1 METEKKDLMEKYER
15 FESRYLLAIEL
26 EEKWAFN
33 VSSCPATKLLHFVEY
48 TYVTFKSN
56 QAPAKAIE
64 LFAREPTTSK
74 FGRKLFCIE
83 DEIKDNVELEE
94 QMLEVERTVDPD
106 QVIWN
111 NIGFSIEEQNA
122 RAIIAII
129 VQVFTA
135 IFALLVTLL
144 IGKLKAVTNRGSP
157 NCEEPDLTTN
167 VMAGAPDALAA

>member
-1 METEKKDLMEKYER
+1 METEKKDLIEKYER

-33 VSSCPATKLLHFVEY
+33 VSSCPANKLLHFVEY

-64 LFAREPTTSK
+64 LFEREPTTSK

-83 DEIKDNVELEE
+83 YEIKDNVELEE
-94 QMLEVERTVDPD
+94 QMLEVGRTVDPD

-122 RAIIAII
+122 RAIIALI
-129 VQVFTA
+129 VQVLTA
-135 IFALLVTLL
+135 VFALLVTLL